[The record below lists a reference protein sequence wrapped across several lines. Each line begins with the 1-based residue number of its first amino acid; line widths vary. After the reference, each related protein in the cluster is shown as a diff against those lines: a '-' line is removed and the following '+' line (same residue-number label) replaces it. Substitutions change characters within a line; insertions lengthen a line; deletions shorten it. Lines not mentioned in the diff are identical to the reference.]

1 MKIKKF
7 LFILMFFLLIFNL
20 SSCFAKKDLN
30 FSYEEL
36 NNGLLKIEYCELT
49 VLDESQYS
57 YNRDII
63 LSLNS
68 EEKEYVLQNIN
79 NITFEVFYAGPQ
91 GLVAGKTLILVYE
104 EYELWIRD
112 RLIEYNW
119 FDGRSGEQVVY
130 TISPNKELQKLIEYI
145 DLNFVNK

>member
-20 SSCFAKKDLN
+20 SACFAKKDLN